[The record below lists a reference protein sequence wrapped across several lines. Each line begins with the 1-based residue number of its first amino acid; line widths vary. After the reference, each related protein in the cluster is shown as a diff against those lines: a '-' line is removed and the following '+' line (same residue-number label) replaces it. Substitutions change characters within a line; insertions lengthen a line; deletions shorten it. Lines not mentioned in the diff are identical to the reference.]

1 MMMMLKELRI
11 PEQTTTIDIVSAIEN
26 SLLQLSGA
34 VVVAR
39 RVAGHDDD
47 EALMN
52 MLWGVE
58 GHVFELQAAFDALRA
73 RQRAAHSDIDRLR
86 KVLDRV
92 SPEALA
98 AAGIFP
104 LADANCGDDELRK
117 FVDEADDVAA
127 LSEVAHG

>member
-11 PEQTTTIDIVSAIEN
+11 PEQTTTIELVSAIEN
-26 SLLQLSGA
+26 TLLQLGGA

-39 RVAGHDDD
+39 RVAGEDD

-58 GHVFELQAAFDALRA
+58 GQVFELQAAFDALCAHTRSA
-73 RQRAAHSDIDRLR
+73 RDDIGRLR

-117 FVDEADDVAA
+117 FVDEAD
-127 LSEVAHG
+127 EVVPLPELAHG